1 MQMMLGTD
9 GALYF
14 TEFAGTLTR
23 LNLADKSK
31 TTLASDLAAP
41 KAVAQT
47 PWGSLVVLEVA
58 ARRLTEI
65 DPTTGERR
73 TVAANLPVNMRLAP
87 GMPPLMAPGMAVDAK
102 GNVYFGTDQNAVY
115 KVRPVW

>member
-23 LNLADKSK
+23 LNLADKSR
-31 TTLASDLAAP
+31 TTLASDLAVP

-47 PWGSLVVLEVA
+47 PWGSVVVMEVA
-58 ARRLTEI
+58 AKRLTEI
-65 DPTTGERR
+65 DLATGERR
-73 TVAANLPVNMRLAP
+73 TVAANLPVNMKF
-87 GMPPLMAPGMAVDAK
+87 MPPTPPLLAPGMAVDAQ

-115 KVRPVW
+115 KVRPQW